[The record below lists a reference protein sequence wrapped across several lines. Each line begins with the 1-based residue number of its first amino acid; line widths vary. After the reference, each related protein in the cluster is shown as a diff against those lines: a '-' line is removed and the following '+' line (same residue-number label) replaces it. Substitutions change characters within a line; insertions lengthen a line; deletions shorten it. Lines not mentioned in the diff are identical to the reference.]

1 MALRKKG
8 TITPTSGAWY
18 SSIVGPGVAAQPG
31 ASLIYKT
38 DGVVE
43 GSITFECDEAN
54 ARNLPRIGTPHPE
67 DRAAILH
74 QIERTRQ
81 GLRKIQAVCH
91 FHGIATEAGDN
102 TRPTIEYPG
111 GADQVDIRAHP
122 NFSDLAGTPEDG
134 KNGARWVDP
143 VTREESTDAN
153 AEFDGWQDPIFN
165 KEFYGL
171 ETFFVHRPLIYRTYW
186 SRRPPVL
193 KEGCVIVN
201 SIPGYDNPPGIVN
214 WLLLD
219 TPFTQVA
226 NNSYRITEQYKGSP
240 APGWN
245 PAVYNKA

>member
-18 SSIVGPGVAAQPG
+18 SSIVGPGVVAQPG

-43 GSITFECDEAN
+43 GSITFECDESN

-122 NFSDLAGTPEDG
+122 RFRIFAGTPATPE
-134 KNGARWVDP
+134 NGARWVDP
-143 VTREESTDAN
+143 VSRAISEEDD
-153 AEFDGWQDPIFN
+153 AEFEGFTDP
-165 KEFYGL
+165 ESPFYAT
-171 ETFFVHRPLIYRTYW
+171 ETFFNHRPLIYRTYW

-193 KEGCVIVN
+193 TQGCTIVN
-201 SIPGYDNPPGIVN
+201 AIPGYDNPPGIVN

-245 PAVYNKA
+245 PAIYRRG